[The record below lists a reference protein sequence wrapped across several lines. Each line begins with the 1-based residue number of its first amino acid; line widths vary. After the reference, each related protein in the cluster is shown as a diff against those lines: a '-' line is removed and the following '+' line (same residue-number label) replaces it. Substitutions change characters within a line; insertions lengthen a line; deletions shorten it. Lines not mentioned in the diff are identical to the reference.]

1 MLTLDSPLLKDAIFD
16 MCKNLISMFKG
27 SASILEINF
36 KLLDHNIQ
44 SCIDYELFDLWLYV
58 LRIFEFEDKP
68 DAKQISALFLSSYY
82 GILKECGL
90 NHKYSVLV
98 SEIIQEYILADMIPG
113 ANLQITG

>member
-58 LRIFEFEDKP
+58 LRIFEFEDNP